1 MSWLEERLNTNSA
14 SWPSFS
20 DLSTMSSTTAAVVA
34 VSTFLSCLLCI
45 TPLILQLQARNY
57 IVSILIASTL
67 LTNIFHSINALIWPT
82 KDPSGWEGQGLC
94 DVEVKLRIGLEMTVT
109 GSIACLF
116 RQLSSIADTSQ
127 YPDRLS
133 RVEKRNTGIFQTSLC
148 GILPLLRMIL
158 SYVVQPRRYW
168 VFGIFGCTPTVDTS
182 WPSYALVLV
191 WPLVVS
197 LVALRYIALA
207 TLRMVKHS
215 REMSRL
221 LPGGQVP
228 SSERKTRK
236 LVFMALFLYLIDTPT
251 RALVFWGS
259 IMPFLVPYSWS
270 RIHPP
275 DWAEKIGKASFTST
289 FLANY
294 ASSIVQSIFYF
305 YFLGCSPEA
314 TAMYRSWLDRSRFR
328 LCWASVSRRS

>member
-1 MSWLEERLNTNSA
+1 
-14 SWPSFS
+14 
-20 DLSTMSSTTAAVVA
+20 
-34 VSTFLSCLLCI
+34 
-45 TPLILQLQARNY
+45 
-57 IVSILIASTL
+57 
-67 LTNIFHSINALIWPT
+67 
-82 KDPSGWEGQGLC
+82 
-94 DVEVKLRIGLEMTVT
+94 MTVT

-133 RVEKRNTGIFQTSLC
+133 RMEKRNTGIFQTSLC
-148 GILPLLRMIL
+148 GILPVLRMIL
-158 SYVVQPRRYW
+158 SYVVQPGRYW

-191 WPLVVS
+191 WPLAVS

-221 LPGGQVP
+221 LPEGQVP

-289 FLANY
+289 FLVNY

-314 TAMYRSWLDRSRFR
+314 TVMYRAWLDRSRAR
-328 LCWASVSRRS
+328 LCWASVSRQSQTSKKRIEMPSTSSGHGHGREFGQELATM